1 MVSVNDCELNL
12 TPPSEFDIFSIL
24 MERPNRV
31 FTCSQLIETVQ
42 GYNYDGYERTIDFHI
57 KNLRKKIA
65 AYLPGRKVITDFHVM
80 LKP

>member
-1 MVSVNDCELNL
+1 
-12 TPPSEFDIFSIL
+12 

-31 FTCSQLIETVQ
+31 FTCSQLIDTVQ

-65 AYLPGRKVITDFHVM
+65 ADLPGRKVIQSSYV
-80 LKP
+80 